1 MYQNYQNKIGN
12 TCPHTQEH
20 SQSNLPIFARLLDLM
35 FYEGLPTL
43 AQQMILGGKEGSGI
57 LTSIPLFSRD
67 ISHFQRLL
75 AAVYDPFPIEDTC
88 MLSQTK
94 HACVWAEQGAIA
106 VRLTS
111 IQVKAVNGV

>member
-43 AQQMILGGKEGSGI
+43 AQQMIFGEGRVRHVDFV
-57 LTSIPLFSRD
+57 LLFSRE

-106 VRLTS
+106 VSLTS
-111 IQVKAVNGV
+111 IQVKAVKGV